1 MERMGGGNGRYRTK
15 IEVLRDIVRAASTEE
30 RKTRIIGMANLNQG
44 SFQRYASL
52 GVSLGLLKPT
62 GVGLSATPAAEE
74 WLGAVETILSKSSEV
89 AAAIESL
96 GRITRIPGEGGRR
109 SSRQKPA
116 YDAVQLLGRLAW
128 ADLRPSAAG
137 ISAGRTGTT
146 RRPAA
151 RARSSGTSR
160 RTGAGR

>member
-1 MERMGGGNGRYRTK
+1 MVRVGSGNGRYRTK
-15 IEVLRDIVRAASTEE
+15 IEVLRDIVRAASTEQ

-62 GVGLSATPAAEE
+62 QIGLMATPAGEE
-74 WLGAVETILSKSSEV
+74 WLGAVETILSKTSEV

-96 GRITRIPGEGGRR
+96 GRITHGGHPGAAARERP
-109 SSRQKPA
+109 KPA

-128 ADLRPSAAG
+128 ADLRPAPVPSAEMRSDAD
-137 ISAGRTGTT
+137 
-146 RRPAA
+146 RRPVAHL
-151 RARSSGTSR
+151 RSPRPPR
-160 RTGAGR
+160 RLGAHR